1 MISRVLIVA
10 TRQIGDVLCTT
21 PLMHRARRIWP
32 DAVIDVLGYEKTMGM
47 LVGNPDINAVI
58 ESPEHPRWADYKK
71 LIRKIFRRYDLAVVT
86 QPSDRAH
93 VYGLLA
99 APERVGIVPNKKSHN
114 WWKKLFSSRTVEL
127 DYWNQHVVIE
137 RLRLLD
143 NFAPA
148 QLSLNSV
155 AEWQSISLVPP
166 ASEPLPQDLFEFVST
181 GLIVIVHATPM
192 WRFKRWPIEHW
203 ADLLQTMV
211 CAGCKVILTGSAS
224 PQDTALNADILA
236 KLIRRHPEADL
247 SQIRN
252 CAGLLSLGQVTSLM
266 NLARFYVGVDT
277 SITHLAAACR
287 VPTITLFG
295 ATAPPNF
302 GPWAKATSI
311 GPGTLSIWD
320 LRGSERLSDGS
331 SLQVR
336 GNVSIIQG
344 PGECVPCRKAGCDNH
359 FDSRSQCLDELS
371 PQVVSEVFKRMRLS

>member
-1 MISRVLIVA
+1 
-10 TRQIGDVLCTT
+10 
-21 PLMHRARRIWP
+21 MHRARQIWP
-32 DAVIDVLGYEKTMGM
+32 DAVIDVLGYEKTLGM
-47 LVGNPDINAVI
+47 LAGNPDINAVI

-71 LIRKIFRRYDLAVVT
+71 LIRRIFRRYDLAVVT

-99 APERVGIVPNKKSHN
+99 APTRVGIVPTKKSHN
-114 WWKKLFSSRTVEL
+114 WWKKLFSSHTIEL
-127 DYWNQHVVIE
+127 DYWNQHVVVE

-148 QLSLNSV
+148 QVSVNSL

-166 ASEPLPQDLFEFVST
+166 AAEALPEDLLEFVST
-181 GLIVIVHATPM
+181 GLVVIVHATPM

-203 ADLLQTMV
+203 ADFLHTMV
-211 CAGCKVILTGSAS
+211 CAGYKVVLTGSAS
-224 PQDTALNADILA
+224 PQDKALNADILA
-236 KLIRRHPEADL
+236 KLIQRHPEANL

-266 NLARFYVGVDT
+266 NLSRVYVGVDT
-277 SITHLAAACR
+277 SITHLAAACG
-287 VPTITLFG
+287 VPTVALFG

-311 GPGTLSIWD
+311 GPETLSIWD
-320 LRGSERLSDGS
+320 LRGPERLADGA
-331 SLQVR
+331 SLQIC
-336 GNVSIIQG
+336 GNVAIIQG

-359 FDSRSQCLDELS
+359 FDSRSQCLDEL
-371 PQVVSEVFKRMRLS
+371 PPHAVIEVFKGMRFS